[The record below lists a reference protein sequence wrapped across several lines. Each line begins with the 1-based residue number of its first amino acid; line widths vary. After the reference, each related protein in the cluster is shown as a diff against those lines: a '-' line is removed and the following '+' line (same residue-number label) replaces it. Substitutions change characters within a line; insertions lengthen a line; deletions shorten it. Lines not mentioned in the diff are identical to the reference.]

1 MKKTLTRMAMLGGL
15 CVVLSLKPSI
25 ADAAEPCTI
34 SAPATSCPY
43 TSHSYRHS
51 PCFSE
56 CPSFDQAY
64 LQRLMLRD
72 ALETLANSEDSPSP
86 DEPAVEAVED
96 EAAVEEV
103 VAEEFAVEEV
113 AVDEVAVDEVVAE
126 VAVEEELTEEEITAA
141 EVADEQEALAEEA
154 VDEEMLVEV
163 VMDEELAWEDEEIQ
177 APADIDLDA
186 LLDRR
191 VAEFDPQWDCFPFGR
206 NFDGC
211 LDMEPG
217 LVEKLDID
225 SCLPVIAN
233 LDHSAGL
240 DLALE
245 INEANDG
252 LGDAVVEELFAEE
265 LVAEELKA
273 EDFEAVVLS
282 EEATEEEVVIEIEE
296 GIDPE
301 DAIQAVLNAR
311 AEAEASGDADELEL
325 YELID
330 LIDACDQLDADLKKV
345 ESGLKTLEAPAE
357 IPAFEQDSLDL
368 DGALEVDA
376 LELEEE
382 ALPQVSARPLMEK
395 LATPAIHVLNLSVE
409 NLQTT
414 MGVVAGALQQAFTR

>member
-1 MKKTLTRMAMLGGL
+1 M
-15 CVVLSLKPSI
+15 
-25 ADAAEPCTI
+25 
-34 SAPATSCPY
+34 
-43 TSHSYRHS
+43 
-51 PCFSE
+51 
-56 CPSFDQAY
+56 
-64 LQRLMLRD
+64 
-72 ALETLANSEDSPSP
+72 
-86 DEPAVEAVED
+86 
-96 EAAVEEV
+96 
-103 VAEEFAVEEV
+103 
-113 AVDEVAVDEVVAE
+113 
-126 VAVEEELTEEEITAA
+126 
-141 EVADEQEALAEEA
+141 
-154 VDEEMLVEV
+154 
-163 VMDEELAWEDEEIQ
+163 
-177 APADIDLDA
+177 
-186 LLDRR
+186 
-191 VAEFDPQWDCFPFGR
+191 
-206 NFDGC
+206 
-211 LDMEPG
+211 
-217 LVEKLDID
+217 
-225 SCLPVIAN
+225 
-233 LDHSAGL
+233 
-240 DLALE
+240 
-245 INEANDG
+245 
-252 LGDAVVEELFAEE
+252 
-265 LVAEELKA
+265 AEELKA